1 MDLFEELKS
10 RVGCQYISDLRFG
23 TDNELAKSIMKKIDL
38 ADYSLSE
45 LNDMAE
51 YLYQKTVNFETLE
64 ETEKFF
70 LNYEKIKNEVVWW
83 NKRLKKYGMQLQLLS

>member
-10 RVGCQYISDLRFG
+10 RIGCQYISDLRFG
-23 TDNELAKSIMKKIDL
+23 TDNELAKSIMRKINV

-51 YLYQKTVNFETLE
+51 YLYQKTVNFETSE
-64 ETEKFF
+64 EAAKFF
-70 LNYEKIKNEVVWW
+70 SNYETVKNEVV
-83 NKRLKKYGMQLQLLS
+83 

>member
-10 RVGCQYISDLRFG
+10 RIGCQYISDLRFG
-23 TDNELAKSIMKKIDL
+23 TDNELAKSIMRKIDV

-51 YLYQKTVNFETLE
+51 YLYQNTVYFETLE
-64 ETEKFF
+64 EAAKVFS
-70 LNYEKIKNEVVWW
+70 NYETVKNEVI
-83 NKRLKKYGMQLQLLS
+83 

>member
-1 MDLFEELKS
+1 MDLFEELKT
-10 RVGCQYISDLRFG
+10 RIGCQYISDLRFG
-23 TDNELAKSIMKKIDL
+23 IDNELAKSTMRKIDV

-64 ETEKFF
+64 EAAKFF
-70 LNYEKIKNEVVWW
+70 SNYETVKNEVVWW
-83 NKRLKKYGMQLQLLS
+83 NKRLKKYGMQLQR

>member
-10 RVGCQYISDLRFG
+10 RIGCQYISDLRFG
-23 TDNELAKSIMKKIDL
+23 TDNELAKSIMRKIDV

-51 YLYQKTVNFETLE
+51 YLYQKTVNFEALE
-64 ETEKFF
+64 EAAKFF
-70 LNYEKIKNEVVWW
+70 SNYETVKNEVI
-83 NKRLKKYGMQLQLLS
+83 

>member
-10 RVGCQYISDLRFG
+10 RIGCQYISDLSFG
-23 TDNELAKSIMKKIDL
+23 TDNELAKSIMRKIDV

-64 ETEKFF
+64 EAAKFF
-70 LNYEKIKNEVVWW
+70 SNYERVKNEV
-83 NKRLKKYGMQLQLLS
+83 M

>member
-10 RVGCQYISDLRFG
+10 RIGCQYISDLRFG
-23 TDNELAKSIMKKIDL
+23 TDNELAKSIMRRIDV

-51 YLYQKTVNFETLE
+51 YLYQKPVNFETLE
-64 ETEKFF
+64 EAAKFF
-70 LNYEKIKNEVVWW
+70 SNYETVKNEVI
-83 NKRLKKYGMQLQLLS
+83 

>member
-10 RVGCQYISDLRFG
+10 RIGCQYISDLRFG
-23 TDNELAKSIMKKIDL
+23 TDNELAKSMMGKINV

-51 YLYQKTVNFETLE
+51 YLYQKTVNFETFE
-64 ETEKFF
+64 EATKFF
-70 LNYEKIKNEVVWW
+70 SNYETVKNEVI
-83 NKRLKKYGMQLQLLS
+83 

>member
-10 RVGCQYISDLRFG
+10 RIGCQYISDLRFG
-23 TDNELAKSIMKKIDL
+23 TDNELAKSIMRKIDV

-51 YLYQKTVNFETLE
+51 YLYQKAVNFETFE
-64 ETEKFF
+64 EATKFF
-70 LNYEKIKNEVVWW
+70 SNYETVKNEVVWW
-83 NKRLKKYGMQLQLLS
+83 NKRLKKYGMQLQR